1 MADRDKDL
9 AVEYFLELDGTVHF
23 VDEKCKYRVE
33 IKAKRTDVSPER
45 PHGLNYSL
53 TLHNEKHERERSK
66 DMKTLNVGIASYQEM
81 KSRAMAIARGDYK
94 PKRGEP
100 KVWFPSLEAFAGVLS
115 EGNRELLQIIV
126 DNQPES
132 MTELAELSGRKPSSL
147 SRTLKSM
154 AHYGLI
160 DLQKDSKGRI
170 RPKVNY
176 KDVALDLP
184 ISKSHGAAVA

>member
-1 MADRDKDL
+1 
-9 AVEYFLELDGTVHF
+9 
-23 VDEKCKYRVE
+23 
-33 IKAKRTDVSPER
+33 
-45 PHGLNYSL
+45 
-53 TLHNEKHERERSK
+53 
-66 DMKTLNVGIASYQEM
+66 MKTLKVGIASYQEM
-81 KSRAMAIARGDYK
+81 KSRATAIARGDYK

-115 EGNRELLQIIV
+115 EGNRELLQIII

-160 DLQKDSKGRI
+160 DLKKDNKGRI
-170 RPKVNY
+170 CPKVKY
-176 KDVALDLP
+176 KDVVLDLP
-184 ISKSHGAAVA
+184 ISKLRDAAVA

>member
-1 MADRDKDL
+1 
-9 AVEYFLELDGTVHF
+9 
-23 VDEKCKYRVE
+23 
-33 IKAKRTDVSPER
+33 
-45 PHGLNYSL
+45 
-53 TLHNEKHERERSK
+53 
-66 DMKTLNVGIASYQEM
+66 MKTLKVGIASYQEM

-126 DNQPES
+126 DNQPDS

-160 DLQKDSKGRI
+160 DLKKDNKGRI

-176 KDVALDLP
+176 KDVVLDLS
-184 ISKSHGAAVA
+184 ISKSRDAANEALRQ

>member
-1 MADRDKDL
+1 
-9 AVEYFLELDGTVHF
+9 V
-23 VDEKCKYRVE
+23 
-33 IKAKRTDVSPER
+33 
-45 PHGLNYSL
+45 
-53 TLHNEKHERERSK
+53 
-66 DMKTLNVGIASYQEM
+66 KTLKVGIASFQEM
-81 KSRAMAIARGDYK
+81 KSRTMAIARGDYK

-115 EGNRELLQIIV
+115 EGNRQLLQTIV

-132 MTELAELSGRKPSSL
+132 MKELAELSGRKPSSL

-160 DLQKDSKGRI
+160 DLKKDNKGRI

-176 KDVALDLP
+176 KDVVLDLS
-184 ISKSHGAAVA
+184 ISKSRDAALA

>member
-1 MADRDKDL
+1 MA
-9 AVEYFLELDGTVHF
+9 V
-23 VDEKCKYRVE
+23 
-33 IKAKRTDVSPER
+33 
-45 PHGLNYSL
+45 
-53 TLHNEKHERERSK
+53 
-66 DMKTLNVGIASYQEM
+66 
-81 KSRAMAIARGDYK
+81 ARGDYK

-100 KVWFPSLEAFAGVLS
+100 KVWFPSLEAFAGILS
-115 EGNRELLQIIV
+115 EGNRQLLQTIV

-160 DLQKDSKGRI
+160 DLKKDKKGRI

-176 KDVALDLP
+176 KDVVLDLS
-184 ISKSHGAAVA
+184 ISKSREAANEALSQ